1 MSLKS
6 WKLYKQFEIQG
17 RCEVEWLNSGRGDC
31 VVGSGGL
38 CNENLWRKPRAEP
51 CKNGEHV
58 YTSTPWAAAV
68 FVNPLAFV
76 SCSVTSMPLRVP
88 CQIFRWTMAKCIKLC
103 SFVFLRSDIL
113 PGPTPSL
120 LRLYVSPALVA
131 LFTLTIQTFLRNR
144 KCSWHATDFMNETNL
159 IHLWISLVKRGEIDG
174 LLYLM

>member
-1 MSLKS
+1 MYMSLKS

-38 CNENLWRKPRAEP
+38 CNENWWRKPRAEP

-88 CQIFRWTMAKCIKLC
+88 VKSAGELWQGVSSYVLSYFFAPIFYQVQHHLFW
-103 SFVFLRSDIL
+103 D
-113 PGPTPSL
+113 
-120 LRLYVSPALVA
+120 
-131 LFTLTIQTFLRNR
+131 FTLALH
-144 KCSWHATDFMNETNL
+144 W
-159 IHLWISLVKRGEIDG
+159 
-174 LLYLM
+174 LLCIRSQSKHFKKP